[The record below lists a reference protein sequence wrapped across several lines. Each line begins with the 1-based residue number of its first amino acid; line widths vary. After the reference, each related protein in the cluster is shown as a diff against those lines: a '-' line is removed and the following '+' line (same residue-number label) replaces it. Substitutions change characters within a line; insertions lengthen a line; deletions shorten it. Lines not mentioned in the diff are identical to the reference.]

1 MLHFW
6 LSRGR
11 GSLGLVDTPGTSF
24 YALLST
30 EVAYTTFIDRDNGW
44 KAAASPVDP
53 KTAYFTVMRSTSCI
67 QAAVAQLEAYS
78 RGVDLVSSGPVAE
91 QTHVAVIECSRE
103 VT

>member
-44 KAAASPVDP
+44 KASASPVDP

-78 RGVDLVSSGPVAE
+78 RGVDLVSLGPVAE
-91 QTHVAVIECSRE
+91 TNTSVYHQMEM
-103 VT
+103 